1 MGLEQE
7 NLNFIF
13 TPQYLWT
20 KYLEQ
25 KIDEL
30 EILRR
35 TRGPNRVWI
44 FLWSRLIFYPPILR
58 AEYWV
63 WMCICSIIYE
73 APWLRVSIVMMLDTT
88 GMVMILSFSK
98 PDNTIPPRFYIHLF
112 VNTENNFYDHLH
124 NGIWFV
130 YDSSSAT
137 TPCYERHKRLKAK
150 FPLPPYNCNTK
161 MVSLLFHK
169 VTPPWVQCQVLS
181 PGWMQFLISGLRAY
195 QGW

>member
-44 FLWSRLIFYPPILR
+44 FL
-58 AEYWV
+58 
-63 WMCICSIIYE
+63 
-73 APWLRVSIVMMLDTT
+73 
-88 GMVMILSFSK
+88 
-98 PDNTIPPRFYIHLF
+98 
-112 VNTENNFYDHLH
+112 
-124 NGIWFV
+124 
-130 YDSSSAT
+130 
-137 TPCYERHKRLKAK
+137 
-150 FPLPPYNCNTK
+150 
-161 MVSLLFHK
+161 
-169 VTPPWVQCQVLS
+169 
-181 PGWMQFLISGLRAY
+181 
-195 QGW
+195 